1 MTVAATLRFSQEDIA
16 SFCRRNK
23 IKELAL
29 FGSVLRD
36 DVRPDSDVDVLVD
49 FEPNAGHSLF
59 DFVRMQE
66 ELGRLFGRKIDLV
79 EKSGLH
85 NPFRRYEILRTR
97 QVIFAA

>member
-1 MTVAATLRFSQEDIA
+1 MTVAAMLRISQEEIA
-16 SFCRRNK
+16 SFCRRNQ

-29 FGSVLRD
+29 FGSVLRS

-66 ELGRLFGRKIDLV
+66 ELGHLFGRKIDLV

>member
-1 MTVAATLRFSQEDIA
+1 MTVKEKFSISQEEIA
-16 SFCRRNK
+16 LFCRRNR
-23 IKELAL
+23 IKELAF

-36 DVRPDSDVDVLVD
+36 DFRQDSDIDALVD

-66 ELGRLFGRKIDLV
+66 ELSNLLGRKIDLV

-97 QVIFAA
+97 QVIFAS

>member
-1 MTVAATLRFSQEDIA
+1 MTVKDKLSISQEEIA
-16 SFCRRNK
+16 SFCRRNR

-36 DVRPDSDVDVLVD
+36 DFRQDSDVDVLVD

-59 DFVRMQE
+59 DFVGMQE
-66 ELGRLFGRKIDLV
+66 ELSNLLGRQIDLI

-97 QVIFAA
+97 QVIFAS

>member
-1 MTVAATLRFSQEDIA
+1 MTVTTSLRISQEDIA
-16 SFCRRNK
+16 SFCRRN
-23 IKELAL
+23 
-29 FGSVLRD
+29 
-36 DVRPDSDVDVLVD
+36 VDVLVD

-66 ELGRLFGRKIDLV
+66 ELGHLFGRQIDLV

>member
-1 MTVAATLRFSQEDIA
+1 MAVQEKVSIPKEEIA
-16 SFCRRNK
+16 SFCRRNR

-29 FGSVLRD
+29 FGSVLRND
-36 DVRPDSDVDVLVD
+36 FRQGSDVDVLVD

-66 ELGRLFGRKIDLV
+66 ELSNLLERKIDLV

-85 NPFRRYEILRTR
+85 NPFRRYDILRTR
-97 QVIFAA
+97 QVIFAS

>member
-1 MTVAATLRFSQEDIA
+1 MAVQEKVSIPKEEIA
-16 SFCRRNK
+16 SFCRQNR

-36 DVRPDSDVDVLVD
+36 DCRPNSDVDVLVD
-49 FEPNAGHSLF
+49 FEPNAEHSLF
-59 DFVRMQE
+59 DFVRMEE
-66 ELGRLFGRKIDLV
+66 ELSRLFGRKVDLV

-97 QVIFAA
+97 QVIFAS